1 MRPFTRS
8 SLRYS
13 ATPSPVTPYQA
24 AAQQWDERIG
34 SARVQARNWRLMA
47 FGLLVLLLVML
58 VVVAWQSSRSSIAP
72 YVVEVN
78 QLGEVRAVG
87 PAAEAY
93 RPTDAQIGHHLER
106 FIINVRSIPIDPIVL
121 RQQWLDAYAFVTD
134 RGAATLNH
142 YARTQDPFARIGQN
156 AITAEVTSVVRASEN
171 SYQLRWLERS
181 YIGGASAGEERWTA
195 ILTIVLRTPRD
206 EQRLR
211 KNPLGIYIDGLHW
224 TRELSA
230 GK

>member
-1 MRPFTRS
+1 MRPFTRG

-13 ATPSPVTPYQA
+13 TTPSPVTPYQA

-47 FGLLVLLLVML
+47 VALLMLLLFM
-58 VVVAWQSSRSSIAP
+58 VVIVAWQSSRSSITP

-78 QLGEVRAVG
+78 QLGEVRTVG

-93 RPTDAQIGHHLER
+93 RPTDAQIAYHLER
-106 FIINVRSIPIDPIVL
+106 FIINVRSIPLDPIVL

-134 RGAATLNH
+134 RGATTLNE
-142 YARTQDPFARIGQN
+142 YARTQDPFARVGQN
-156 AITAEVTSVVRASEN
+156 SITAEVTSVVRASEN